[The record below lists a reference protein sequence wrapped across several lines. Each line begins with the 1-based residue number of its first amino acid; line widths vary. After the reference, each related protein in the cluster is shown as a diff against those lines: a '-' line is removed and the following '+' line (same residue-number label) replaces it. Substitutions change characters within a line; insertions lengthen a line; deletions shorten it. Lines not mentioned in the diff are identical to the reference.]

1 MTKQATV
8 YESGLYMKHV
18 TYSLQSRRERYPWF
32 IPTSQWPGEQNNAA
46 SSLQELLFA
55 KLRGSLLA
63 ECEYHNVK
71 KLCVLSLCDLFQ
83 VRMCKSQTENQNPI
97 ERLVLCVD

>member
-1 MTKQATV
+1 MTKQAPI

-18 TYSLQSRRERYPWF
+18 TIPYKVARKDILGF
-32 IPTSQWPGEQNNAA
+32 IPTSQWPDEQNDAA
-46 SSLQELLFA
+46 SSVQGLLLA
-55 KLRGSLLA
+55 KLRGSLLT
-63 ECEYHNVK
+63 ECEYDNVK